1 MSGRWGRAWFVEWA
15 GRILHVFGR
24 ISFTAVGISLLVAA
38 VLIAALSQTVVG
50 RQMAADYAER
60 ALSGVIDGE
69 VRIGPIIGGNLIS
82 RVHLAHLSI
91 MTHEGVRFVDA
102 DSVRLQF
109 NPLSFLL
116 QSFRIRNMEAQRLHL
131 NLEQDA
137 AGSWNFDRLFSG
149 DDSGG
154 DESGA
159 EGAESAPGSTRVLLS
174 DLKVVNGRIRVRT
187 PWDDPATRRRRTGSD
202 QTIWRVLQTGPRR
215 WERVIE
221 LDSLA
226 GSFPLVR
233 LVDPLR
239 PMRFE
244 LSQISAVARAV
255 TQDLTVRRFD
265 GNVTFRERVDIEIE
279 RLEFE
284 QSQLSGTGY
293 VVPTNPTQY
302 RFDLEARPFAFA
314 EMQWLPIPKPNRG
327 DGTADISLFTRGR
340 TVMVDLRGG
349 DVHVDDSRVTGG
361 FRLALDNPAR
371 FESMDLNLQPLR
383 IALLD
388 EILVRDSLIDGYIR
402 GPVRGSGPIDLL
414 QLDAEL
420 QLSDLDGDT
429 PESEALVRGR
439 LSIGEPRQLDG
450 LQVNF
455 RNFEPRWTGVIGLP
469 TTLGGRLE
477 GRAEF
482 NGHVGGDITFT
493 SDVEYRTAEAGAS
506 RLTGGG
512 SVGFDDPLTMNVQ
525 FEVDPLSLTVVDP
538 YVPGLDLVGDVRGP
552 ILASGSLSDLQIV
565 ADLRTPRG
573 RLNFDGRFDV
583 SSEEK
588 AYDATLLASDIQL
601 RQWATGL
608 PSTQLALRGRV
619 EGVGTDP
626 RTLRARFDLEIL
638 PSLFEGA
645 RVDSSLLRFS
655 MEDGMARVDTFAI
668 RTDVGS
674 VDGFGVFG
682 LAEDRSGSLILDL
695 AAPDISTWNRWVV
708 PGRQQPGVDADVDDL
723 FAEFEVGPQNLTD
736 GPAETIRDTLAGSL
750 AARGVL
756 FGNIHDYSFGGRL
769 IGLDT
774 SFGSVGADSLQ
785 MTVDIADPTVLD
797 TLVVRTTAWG
807 AAAARVSSD
816 SLFVRWQRIG
826 PADSD
831 LEFFSRRD
839 STVELD
845 VHMRLHW
852 TETLRRVD
860 ADRLSL
866 RVGSEWLRLAAPTRL
881 QWGDAGLAVR
891 DLRLIASSGGVI
903 AAHGTLPDSGSA
915 NLSVSVRDIRLQ
927 DLFSLA
933 DSLPAIEGTVQADL
947 QMAGTVGS
955 PQWDLRFDVQNPGLA
970 GLSYPLIDGRLQYR
984 DRAVTLGM
992 SVRDAERLLAR
1003 AEGTIRADLAFEKRE
1018 RRLLDDPVDVKVIA
1032 DSLPMNPIELA
1043 FETLEDVEGYVRGE
1057 VVIGGRPGA
1066 FDYRGSLT
1074 FEDVESTL
1082 PALGIRLLNIRGDV
1096 AFEGSDAVPDTVRF
1110 TSSAGGSGFVTGRVG
1125 LSTLTNPE
1133 FDLDIGMEGLR
1144 AMERRQLTMTLTG
1157 AGNLAGTYKQPILT
1171 GAFRVSD
1178 GELRGDY
1185 FLRQRRVVDLT
1196 DPEVFALID
1205 TTTAGERNLLRRAQ
1219 NPFLQEILLNVQ
1231 LTVGPSYR
1239 VRSREYEVELVGD
1252 VDIQMQRS
1260 TDLLIASGVLQ
1271 LTRGKYQYFAGRG
1284 EDLTSVYSRQLQVSG
1299 GTVTFVRTPGL
1310 DPILAIR
1317 AEYPTRSDVGP
1328 LTIYLDIGGTSR
1340 SPELHL
1346 SSNPQVPESDLLCL
1360 LLFSASCAGAGTE
1373 GGQFAENIVREG
1385 ILGTVGTQFSQ
1396 VLVGDIGLVDYADF
1410 RSTGL
1415 GRYGSSSGSTSPLLV
1430 GTEVEVGRY
1439 LGRNLFVRVRQ
1450 PLGGGQLP
1458 SAALEWNFY
1467 PGWQLEANAEDRFQR
1482 LSILSSLSNVD
1493 TKRSYGLF
1501 LKREWSF

>member
-1 MSGRWGRAWFVEWA
+1 MSVRWGREWVVEWI

-24 ISFTAVGISLLVAA
+24 ISFTAIGIALLVAA

-50 RQMAADYAER
+50 RRMAADYAER
-60 ALSGVIDGE
+60 ALSEIIDGE
-69 VRIGPIIGGNLIS
+69 VRIGPIIGGNLVS

-109 NPLSFLL
+109 NPLSFFL
-116 QSFRIRNMEAQRLHL
+116 QSFRIRNMEAQRLHV

-137 AGSWNFDRLFSG
+137 NGSWNFDRLFNG
-149 DDSGG
+149 DDSP
-154 DESGA
+154 
-159 EGAESAPGSTRVLLS
+159 EGADSSESAPGSTRVLLS
-174 DLKVVNGRIRVRT
+174 DLRVINGRIRVRT
-187 PWDDPATRRRRTGSD
+187 PWDDPVTRRRRTGSEE
-202 QTIWRVLQTGPRR
+202 TIWRVLQTGPRR

-233 LVDPLR
+233 LVDPVR
-239 PMRFE
+239 PMRYE
-244 LSQISAVARAV
+244 LSRVSAIARAV

-265 GNVTFRERVDIEIE
+265 GNVTFRDRVDIEIE

-284 QSQLSGTGY
+284 QSQLSGMGY
-293 VVPTNPTQY
+293 VVPASPIQF

-314 EMQWLPIPKPNRG
+314 ELAWLPVPKPDRG
-327 DGTADISLFTRGR
+327 DGTADIGLFTRGR
-340 TVMVDLRGG
+340 TVIVDLRDG
-349 DVHVDDSRVTGG
+349 DTRVDDSRVTGG
-361 FRLALDNPAR
+361 FRLALTKPAQ
-371 FESMDLNLQPLR
+371 FESMNLNLEPLR
-383 IALLD
+383 ISLLD
-388 EILVRDSLIDGYIR
+388 EILARDPQIDGYIR
-402 GPVRGSGPIDLL
+402 GPVGGSGPLDLL

-429 PESEALVRGR
+429 PESGAVVRGGI
-439 LSIGEPRQLDG
+439 SIGEPRRLEG
-450 LQVNF
+450 LQVDF
-455 RNFEPRWTGVIGLP
+455 QDFEPRWTGIIGLP

-482 NGHVGGDITFT
+482 DGFVGRDITFT
-493 SDVEYRTAEAGAS
+493 SDVEYRTAQTSAS
-506 RLTGGG
+506 HLTGGG
-512 SVGFDDPLTMNVQ
+512 SMGLGEVLTMDVQ
-525 FEVDPLSLTVVDP
+525 FEADPLSLTVVDP
-538 YVPGLDLVGDVRGP
+538 HIPGLDLVGDVRGP
-552 ILASGSLSDLQIV
+552 ISARGSLSDLQIV

-573 RLNFDGRFDV
+573 LLRLDGRFDL

-601 RQWATGL
+601 QQWATGL

-626 RTLRARFDLEIL
+626 RTLRAGFDLEIL

-655 MEDGMARVDTFAI
+655 MEAGMARVDTFAI

-708 PGRQQPGVDADVDDL
+708 PGRQQPGIDADVDDL

-736 GPAETIRDTLAGSL
+736 RSAETVRDTLAGSL

-774 SFGSVGADSLQ
+774 SFGAVRADSLQ

-797 TLVVRTTAWG
+797 TLVVRTNAWG
-807 AAAARVSSD
+807 ARAARVSAD

-831 LEFFSRRD
+831 LEFYSRRD

-845 VHMRLHW
+845 GHMRLRW
-852 TETLRRVD
+852 TEALRRID

-866 RVGSEWLRLAAPTRL
+866 RVGSERLRLASPTRL
-881 QWGDAGLAVR
+881 QLGDAGLAVR

-915 NLSVSVRDIRLQ
+915 NFALSVRDVRLQ
-927 DLFSLA
+927 DLFSMA
-933 DSLPAIEGTVQADL
+933 DSLPAIEGTVRADL
-947 QMAGTVGS
+947 QMAGTIGS
-955 PQWDLRFDVQNPGLA
+955 PQWDLRFDVQNPSLA
-970 GLSYPLIDGRLQYR
+970 GLSYPLVDGRLQYR
-984 DRAVTLGM
+984 DRVITLGM
-992 SVRDAERLLAR
+992 SVRDEERLLGR
-1003 AEGTIRADLAFEKRE
+1003 ADGTVRADLAFERRE
-1018 RRLLDDPVDVKVIA
+1018 RRLLDDPVNVKVIA

-1043 FETLEDVEGYVRGE
+1043 FGTLQDVEGYVRGE
-1057 VVIGGRPGA
+1057 VIIGGRPGA

-1082 PALGIRLLNIRGDV
+1082 PALGIRLLDIRGDV

-1110 TSSAGGSGFVTGRVG
+1110 TSSAGGSGFVTGRIG

-1133 FDLDIGMEGLR
+1133 FDLDIGLDAFRG
-1144 AMERRQLTMTLTG
+1144 MERRQLTMTMTG
-1157 AGNLAGTYKQPILT
+1157 AGNLAGTYQQPILT

-1185 FLRQRRVVDLT
+1185 FLRHRRVVDLT
-1196 DPEVFALID
+1196 DPDLLALID
-1205 TTTAGERNLLRRAQ
+1205 TTTVGELDLLRRAQ
-1219 NPFLQEILLNVQ
+1219 NPFLQEILVNVQ

-1252 VDIQMQRS
+1252 VDLQMQRS
-1260 TDLLIASGVLQ
+1260 RDLLIASGVLQ

-1284 EDLTSVYSRQLQVSG
+1284 EDLTSVYSRQLQISG

-1310 DPILAIR
+1310 DPNLAIR

-1328 LTIYLDIGGTSR
+1328 LTILLDIGGTSR
-1340 SPELHL
+1340 NPELHL
-1346 SSNPQVPESDLLCL
+1346 SSTPQVPESDLLCL

-1415 GRYGSSSGSTSPLLV
+1415 GLGSSSGSGSTLLV

-1439 LGRNLFVRVRQ
+1439 VGRDLFVRVRQ

-1458 SAALEWNFY
+1458 SAALEWRFRE
-1467 PGWQLEANAEDRFQR
+1467 GWLLEANAEDRFQR